1 MSSLLGRKV
10 GMTQVFD
17 QEGNLIPVTVLEM
30 GPVTVIQV
38 KTPASKEAYA
48 AIKVGFGE
56 TSFAKLNRPEAGVF
70 HRAGLEPMSVVR
82 EFRVADASQH
92 KKGDVLDVTMYQP
105 GQLVDVTGTSRG
117 KGYQGVVKR
126 HGFKGAKEASHGTH
140 EYKRHSGSIGCST
153 YPGKV
158 IKGKKMAGHM
168 GTDRVTTKNLV
179 VVAVYPEDN
188 LLLVRGAVAG
198 GKNGVVQTSLS
209 VRQKASAA

>member
-10 GMTQVFD
+10 GMTQVFYQD
-17 QEGNLIPVTVLEM
+17 GNLVPVTVLEM
-30 GPVTVIQV
+30 GPNTVIQV
-38 KTPASKEAYA
+38 KSSTTRDGYA
-48 AIKVGFGE
+48 AIKVGFGD
-56 TSFAKLNRPEAGVF
+56 TTFAKLNRPEAGVF

-82 EFRVADASQH
+82 EFRVEDASAH
-92 KKGDVLDVTMYQP
+92 KKGEVLDVTMYQP
-105 GQLVDVTGTSRG
+105 GQLVDVTGISRG

-158 IKGKKMAGHM
+158 IKGKKMAGQM
-168 GTDRVTTKNLV
+168 GNDRVTTKNLAI
-179 VVAVYPEDN
+179 VAVYPEDN

-209 VRQKASAA
+209 AQQKASAA